1 MCVLGIFY
9 HLYHCSQGSGDA
21 TMPSYLQ
28 PGGAEVTQGED
39 TQKKGKDVNM
49 DIGVVTIAPIE
60 IFSTTSIVSPRFKP
74 RASCCKF
81 MARPPHSPT
90 PAGAGLR
97 FGI

>member
-1 MCVLGIFY
+1 
-9 HLYHCSQGSGDA
+9 
-21 TMPSYLQ
+21 MPSYLQ